1 LKGDLRI
8 VGFPDAAY
16 RNNKPDLSTQ
26 RGSVITLCEP
36 RTSSDGPAVARHGGQ
51 RDVSGSSRGCII
63 DFESHKINRT
73 VLSTTV
79 AELYAFQKTY
89 GTCMFLR
96 GLWMDISCQTAHLHM
111 RTDANNLVTTAQTTH
126 LPEQKETIHMI
137 QMLRK
142 EAVSGTIDDL
152 AHIDT
157 NHMLADCLTKAS
169 AKPDTLIKAV
179 DTGIIHNVDS
189 NPEFRTLLKHKAYLV
204 HWMAHHLRD
213 TKCAVSFLAEDI
225 APMVHCFYVQPRL
238 FSSFL
243 AHVSYPASAAIA
255 NKDDTYETRASATV
269 SKTCTIPSV
278 MQSMD

>member
-1 LKGDLRI
+1 MLRFFPLRGNLRI

-26 RGSVITLCEP
+26 RGSVIALCEP
-36 RTSSDGPAVARHGGQ
+36 RTSSHPSGVPRGAPRE
-51 RDVSGSSRGCII
+51 VSGPSGAQKGTTRGCII

-96 GLWMDISCQTAHLHM
+96 GLWMDISCEVAPLHM

-142 EAVSGTIDDL
+142 EAISGTIDD
-152 AHIDT
+152 
-157 NHMLADCLTKAS
+157 
-169 AKPDTLIKAV
+169 
-179 DTGIIHNVDS
+179 
-189 NPEFRTLLKHKAYLV
+189 
-204 HWMAHHLRD
+204 
-213 TKCAVSFLAEDI
+213 
-225 APMVHCFYVQPRL
+225 
-238 FSSFL
+238 
-243 AHVSYPASAAIA
+243 
-255 NKDDTYETRASATV
+255 
-269 SKTCTIPSV
+269 
-278 MQSMD
+278 